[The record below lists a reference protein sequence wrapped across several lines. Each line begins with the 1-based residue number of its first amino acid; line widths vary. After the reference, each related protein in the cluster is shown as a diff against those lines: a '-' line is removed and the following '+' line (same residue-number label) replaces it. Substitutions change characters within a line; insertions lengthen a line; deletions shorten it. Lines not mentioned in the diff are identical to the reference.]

1 MSETNTRITSESLGR
16 IPKELRLLRQ
26 WVLVRTEMQQ
36 DGRLT
41 KVPYVASTLSERK
54 ASSTKPAD
62 WDNFDVAL
70 KALEF
75 WGGRFDTIAFVIA
88 DGDPYVFID
97 LDEVLE
103 EGKIVIP
110 EVSDIVR
117 NFHSYTE
124 VSCSGKGLH
133 IITRAKK
140 MTARCRALRRP
151 WLEVYDHARFVAMTG
166 NLWTPVHSEISE
178 GQGALDEL
186 CDRHLSAAETEAT
199 LSHSRKSAELTDE
212 QVMSKC
218 RNFGG
223 KKFTNLWDGDTSRYN
238 GDDSSADLALCS
250 MLARHSSN
258 GNQIDRLFRQ
268 SALFREKWDSNR
280 GETTYGSMTIQKALF
295 GKRSNKL
302 DKQRPVVLID
312 GRQADELVAE
322 SLAALALNSTHL
334 PYIRGGKL
342 CEVIKN
348 ETGFTSIRT
357 HSTDSLLNR
366 LSESANWFGLSS
378 EGRRVARFPSRYL
391 AQLILAKGDWPFPPL
406 EGLAAAPYFRSDG
419 SLVSSEGYD
428 AASRRYLALSRPDQY
443 REVSMSPSN
452 EEAGEALSLLEELLV
467 DFPFEDEASRASAFA
482 LFVLPCVLSVVDS
495 KTPIALIDAPVHG
508 SGKGLLCE
516 CCSLIHTGNPPAV
529 TSPPQTEE
537 EWKKTIFS
545 VLAEGW
551 PLVVFDNLDRRVRS
565 ASLAAALTSSSM
577 SDRVLGK
584 TEFVSFPNRT
594 IWMITGN
601 NLEVNADIARRS
613 YWIRLLP
620 ATDRPHERTEFRH
633 PHLLLW
639 VRERRTDLLWA
650 IMTLVRSWFS
660 AGCPKPSVRP
670 LGGYERWS
678 EVVGGILEHAGVAGF
693 LGNANKL
700 WEEVNAESVAWTDFL
715 EAWVDVWGSDST
727 TVKELLETLE
737 LDNDL
742 FDGRIPDAIA
752 DALHGATNTSKVSR
766 LGKAL
771 TKMKDRRFGTHG
783 FRLEKC
789 RRGSRGAEWKV
800 CADNP
805 SRVKAARDAEFEALL
820 SAPTADFAPVV
831 DDFEY
836 VPEEKEKKKQEVAV
850 DMEAILRLIE
860 DPL

>member
-1 MSETNTRITSESLGR
+1 MSEIGARNTAESLER
-16 IPKELRLLRQ
+16 IPEELRLLRQ
-26 WVLVRTEMQQ
+26 WVLVRTEMQR

-41 KVPYVASTLSERK
+41 KVPYVASKLAEKK
-54 ASSTKPAD
+54 ASSTNPAD

-103 EGKIVIP
+103 EGRIVIP
-110 EVSDIVR
+110 EVADIVYSF
-117 NFHSYTE
+117 NSYTE

-140 MTARCRALRRP
+140 KTTRCRVLKRP

-166 NLWTPVHSEISE
+166 NLWTPDHSEITE

-186 CDRHLSAAETEAT
+186 CDRHLSVAEPEAT
-199 LSHSRKSAELTDE
+199 QSHFRTRAELTDE
-212 QVMSKC
+212 QVISKC
-218 RNFGG
+218 RNLKG
-223 KKFTNLWDGDTSRYN
+223 KKFVNLWFGDTSRYD

-250 MLARHSSN
+250 MLAGHSSDRD
-258 GNQIDRLFRQ
+258 QIDRLFRQ

-280 GETTYGSMTIQKALF
+280 GETTYGSMTIQKALS

-302 DKQRPVVLID
+302 VQRPAVLID
-312 GRQADELVAE
+312 GRQADELVQE
-322 SLAALALNSTHL
+322 SLAALALNSTRL

-342 CEVIKN
+342 CEVVKN

-366 LSESANWFGLSS
+366 MSESANWFGLSAD
-378 EGRRVARFPSRYL
+378 GKLVARFPSRYL

-406 EGLAAAPYFRSDG
+406 ESLAAAPYFRSDG
-419 SLVSSEGYD
+419 TIVTQEGYD
-428 AASRRYLALSRPDQY
+428 SASRRYLSIDKSLRFRNVSDCPSTT
-443 REVSMSPSN
+443 EVTESM
-452 EEAGEALSLLEELLV
+452 ELLGEIIV
-467 DFPFEDEASRASAFA
+467 DFPFADEASRASALA
-482 LFVLPCVLSVVDS
+482 LLILPSVLSVIGS
-495 KTPIALIDAPVHG
+495 KIPIALLDSPVQG

-516 CCSLIHTGNPPAV
+516 CCSLIHTGNPPAI
-529 TSPPQTEE
+529 TSPPQDES
-537 EWKKTIFS
+537 EWKKTVFS
-545 VLAEGW
+545 VLAGGC
-551 PLVVFDNLDRRVRS
+551 PLVVFDNVDHRVRS
-565 ASLAAALTSSSM
+565 ATLAAVLTSSAL
-577 SDRVLGK
+577 SDRILSK
-584 TEFVSFPNRT
+584 TEFVEFPNRT
-594 IWMITGN
+594 VWMITGN
-601 NLEVNADIARRS
+601 NLEVSPDIARRS

-620 ATDRPHERTEFRH
+620 KTDRPHERTDFVH
-633 PHLLLW
+633 PDLIQW

-650 IMTLVRSWFS
+650 TMTLVSSWFS
-660 AGCPKPSVRP
+660 SGCPKPSVRP

-678 EVVGGILEHAGVAGF
+678 EVVGGILEQAGVTGF

-700 WEEVNAESVAWTDFL
+700 WEEVNAESVSWTDFL

-742 FDGRIPDAIA
+742 FDGRIPDAIS

-771 TKMKDRRFGTHG
+771 TKMKDRRFGPHG

-789 RRGSRGAEWKV
+789 RRGSRGAEWQV
-800 CADNP
+800 CADDP
-805 SRVKAARDAEFEALL
+805 SRVVAARDAEFEALL
-820 SAPTADFAPVV
+820 SAPTAEFAPVA
-831 DDFEY
+831 DDYEY
-836 VPEEKEKKKQEVAV
+836 VPEEEKKQEVT
-850 DMEAILRLIE
+850 DEMEAILRLIE